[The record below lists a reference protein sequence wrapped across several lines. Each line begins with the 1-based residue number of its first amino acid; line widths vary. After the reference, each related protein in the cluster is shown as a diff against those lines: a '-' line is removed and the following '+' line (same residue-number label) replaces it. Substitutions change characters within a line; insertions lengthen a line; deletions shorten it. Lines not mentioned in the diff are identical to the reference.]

1 MKNQEIILSK
11 AFKKQTIIAIFSI
24 FLFLLVY
31 LCLFFLAVVLTL
43 VCFYLA
49 YQLVIISP
57 GFLTLLLGLGL
68 ISFGV
73 LILIFLIKFLFTRH
87 KTDRSNLL
95 EINRKDEPKLF
106 ALIDNVVKDVATDFP
121 KKVYLSNNVNAA
133 VFYDSS
139 FWSMFLPI
147 KKNLLIGVGL
157 VNTVT
162 VEEFKAI
169 LAHEFGHF
177 SQRTMKVGSYV
188 YNMNQVI
195 YNLLYDNDSYHALI
209 QKFANIHSFIYY
221 FVILAI
227 KLVDGIKWILK
238 KMYDFMNINYMA
250 LSREMEFHADEIA
263 ANVTGYKPLKNALL
277 RLNLSEHAFN
287 SVISFYEE
295 KLESG
300 TVSENLYKEQSFVMS
315 LMAKDANIPIS
326 NNLPN
331 ITLEFINKYNK
342 SKLVIENQWASHPSI
357 DDRIERLEKTNMLKS
372 GADEQIA
379 NILFSNI
386 DQTQRQI
393 TAMIFA
399 KPASE
404 KNVALLTLKDFQ
416 SEFETNFKQNA
427 FPKIYNGYYDVKNP
441 SYFVLPENLDDQE
454 IKTLDVLFSDEIVAQ
469 INQMVTFQSDVETIK
484 QIENGSLEIRTFDYD
499 GKKYNKNQCFALLKT
514 LTAEME
520 ELQLQFVKNDE
531 DIYRFFSSLERPHTG
546 ILRKKQE
553 DYFEF
558 LNVFE
563 EKISVYYKMSEHLA
577 FTNFTTPVEQ
587 IHSNFS
593 DLKTAETQ
601 LKDLISELM
610 ESCVDMPEFTPQLKK
625 DFESY
630 LSKSW
635 TYFAGS
641 NYINENLD
649 ILFKAMNGFGY
660 LLSRRFF
667 FLKKDLLDYQVSL
680 LHLKS

>member
-31 LCLFFLAVVLTL
+31 LSLFALAVVLTL
-43 VCFYLA
+43 ACFYFA
-49 YQLVIISP
+49 FQLVVISP
-57 GFLTLLLGLGL
+57 GFLTLLLGFGL

-87 KTDRSNLL
+87 KTDRSNLV

-106 ALIDNVVKDVATDFP
+106 ELIDDVVQEVATDFP

-209 QKFANIHSFIYY
+209 QKFANIHSLIYY

-263 ANVTGYKPLKNALL
+263 AHITGYEPLKNALL

-287 SVISFYEE
+287 SVINFYEE
-295 KLESG
+295 KYESG
-300 TVSENLYKEQSFVMS
+300 TVSENLYKEQSFVMA
-315 LMAKDANIPIS
+315 LMAKDANIPIF

-331 ITLEFINKYNK
+331 ITLELINRYNK
-342 SKLVIENQWASHPSI
+342 SKLVIANQWASHPSI
-357 DDRIERLEKTNMLKS
+357 DDRIERLEKTNLLGERS
-372 GADEQIA
+372 DEQIA
-379 NILFSNI
+379 NVLFSNI
-386 DQTQRQI
+386 DQTQKQI
-393 TAMIFA
+393 TKKIFE
-399 KPASE
+399 KHTSE
-404 KNVALLTLKDFQ
+404 KQVTQLALPDFQ

-441 SYFVLPENLDDQE
+441 TFFELPQSVDDQNL
-454 IKTLDVLFSDEIVAQ
+454 KTLEVLFSDEIVAQ
-469 INQMVTFQSDVETIK
+469 INQMVTFQSDMETIK
-484 QIENGSLEIRTFDYD
+484 QIENGNLEIRTFDYD
-499 GKKYNKNQCFALLKT
+499 GKKYNKNQCFALLQT
-514 LTAEME
+514 LNVDME
-520 ELQLQFVKNDE
+520 ELQAQFVKNDE
-531 DIYRFFSSLERPHTG
+531 EIYRFFSSLERPNTG

-553 DYFEF
+553 DYFAF

-563 EKISVYYKMSEHLA
+563 DKISVYYKMSENLA
-577 FTNFTTPVEQ
+577 FINYTTPIEQ
-587 IHSNFS
+587 IHNNFS
-593 DLKTAETQ
+593 LIKPEETK
-601 LKDLISELM
+601 LKDLILELI
-610 ESCVDMPEFTPQLKK
+610 ESCGDMPEFTPQLRK

-630 LSKSW
+630 LSQSW
-635 TYFAGS
+635 IYFAGN

-649 ILFKAMNGFGY
+649 ILYKAMNGFGY

-680 LHLKS
+680 LQPNA